1 MGLAGILRIRDYLS
15 TPILVPCRNYL
26 RYNFM
31 GAEMIVKVLFWIGA
45 VFIMFFFLLFG
56 LVRLLV
62 FVNTVYEFNG
72 YKKPTYIK
80 DVSEVIIHI
89 LLLVPI
95 FVFAFVI
102 SPVWIWGIILLATF
116 YFAYTSRT

>member
-1 MGLAGILRIRDYLS
+1 
-15 TPILVPCRNYL
+15 
-26 RYNFM
+26 
-31 GAEMIVKVLFWIGA
+31 MIVKVLFWIGA